1 MNRYNI
7 CIKTQRKVLTCDS
20 TEQLLSLV
28 KWKQESEHFVKSR
41 KFDAYFIESVRLRE
55 TSFKSTE
62 NRNLQEPIKPITYSD
77 NKFQC
82 SESKVDY
89 LTLRKL
95 ELAKF
100 FKWKATSM
108 PLSISIDHS
117 KFFIK
122 ISKSQAFIYATLITS
137 EKESDAMNK

>member
-28 KWKQESEHFVKSR
+28 KWKQESEQFVKSR
-41 KFDAYFIESVRLRE
+41 KFDAYVIESVRLRE

-62 NRNLQEPIKPITYSD
+62 NRNLQEPTITYSD

-100 FKWKATSM
+100 FKWKATSK
-108 PLSISIDHS
+108 PLSISINHS

-137 EKESDAMNK
+137 EKESDVTNK

>member
-1 MNRYNI
+1 M
-7 CIKTQRKVLTCDS
+7 LTCDS

-41 KFDAYFIESVRLRE
+41 KLDAYFIESVRLRE

-62 NRNLQEPIKPITYSD
+62 NRNLQEPTITYSD

-100 FKWKATSM
+100 FK
-108 PLSISIDHS
+108 
-117 KFFIK
+117 
-122 ISKSQAFIYATLITS
+122 
-137 EKESDAMNK
+137 

>member
-7 CIKTQRKVLTCDS
+7 CSKTQRQVLTCDS

-28 KWKQESEHFVKSR
+28 KWKQESEQFVKSR

-62 NRNLQEPIKPITYSD
+62 NRNLQEPTITYSD

-108 PLSISIDHS
+108 PLSISINHS

-122 ISKSQAFIYATLITS
+122 ISKNQAFIYATLITS
-137 EKESDAMNK
+137 EKESNVTNK